1 MKKFYLPLVVLSLF
15 ALGTLNAQ
23 TVTLKT
29 PDIEV
34 DPDATFSLDLQVED
48 FEMITG
54 LQFSVNWDPAVLEF
68 ANVDNF
74 GLPGMTTDGN
84 FGLTQVNQGVLR
96 FAWYQQELTGVTLDD
111 MSSIF
116 SIKFKVVGQPNS
128 NTQVTITDQP
138 IVVEVVS
145 TSGMMPYNIENGTVT
160 VMGPNAANETL
171 TTDFVLYQN
180 SPNPFTDVTYIRF
193 DLNKSTQTHLSIY
206 DQTGRVVYTESAFF
220 NAGSHAIPIERNLFQ
235 SAGTYV
241 YTLQTANGTATRQ
254 LIAQ

>member
-15 ALGTLNAQ
+15 AFGTLTAQ
-23 TVTLKT
+23 EVVLKT
-29 PDIEV
+29 PNLEV
-34 DPDATFSLDLQVED
+34 DPDATFNLDLQVED

-54 LQFSVNWDPAVLEF
+54 LQFSVNWDPNVLEF
-68 ANVDNF
+68 VNVDNF

-84 FGLTQVNQGVLR
+84 FGMMQVDEGILR
-96 FAWYQQELTGVTLDD
+96 FAWYQQELTGVTLAD

-116 SIKFKVVGQPNS
+116 SVWFKVVGNPNS
-128 NTQVTITDQP
+128 NTQVTISNEP

-145 TSGMMPYNIENGTVT
+145 TSGMIPFNIQNGTVT
-160 VMGPNAANETL
+160 VMGTNAANETL
-171 TTDFVLYQN
+171 STDFVLFQN
-180 SPNPFTDVTYIRF
+180 SPNPFSDMTYIRF

-206 DQTGRVVYTESAFF
+206 DQTGRVVYTESNFLS
-220 NAGSHAIPIERNLFQ
+220 AGSHAIPIERNLFQ

-254 LIAQ
+254 LIVQ